1 MHIMTYYIS
10 MGIIQEVIRVEKAG
24 VFTFQILMMENIQ
37 YGGIASVIF
46 GFLVGHQKHIKKA
59 KRVMLGMILIWNYF

>member
-37 YGGIASVIF
+37 YGGIARVIF
-46 GFLVGHQKHIKKA
+46 GFLAGHQ
-59 KRVMLGMILIWNYF
+59 